1 MRTFVQKPKAT
12 QHTTPAKP
20 TTLGRADLGRSLDV
34 NSIIHLQRMI
44 GNQAIQRLLR
54 ANLGDV
60 EDSITIGLTRFGHD
74 RIPVHAATHGRSAPP
89 VARKGGGGPSLA
101 PVTQEVPAP
110 PQIAP
115 TEPVLAPEETV
126 SGTIPDITTLPW
138 EGRQTAEGWFPPTGS
153 IQRKCSTCAT
163 EEDEAQAKLPV
174 SKPNDPLEQ
183 EADRFAEQVMQ
194 GHTPTPCRGAAP
206 AVQMDALDEAVEK
219 AEQIDEAETLPQGT
233 GTRMALAKREG
244 RSPQALPEHAI
255 PRSGGRPLEPDVQR
269 FMRKRTRLDFAHVRV
284 HADAEAAASA
294 SRLAARAY
302 TVGSNIYFGRGE
314 YRPESREGRN
324 LLAHELAHVVQQ
336 SRGQVQPALKVEP
349 SSVSSAPPSIQRQP
363 TLLPPGN
370 CIQGIHDAM
379 QRAVKAWCDH
389 PSGRACTPGE
399 PCGRLLQK
407 IHRNQMC
414 ARNRRAINDLCY
426 NGGDVGHRIAELD
439 ARRAQANCMA
449 LFRASCTPPPVPVQQ
464 PERQPER
471 APEINRGFLDRMAAI
486 TGLTGTAL
494 IVYLIIS
501 EGSRL
506 FPPRNLVPVP

>member
-1 MRTFVQKPKAT
+1 MRFSVQKPKAT
-12 QHTTPAKP
+12 QHTTSAKP
-20 TTLGRADLGRSLDV
+20 TTLDRADLGRSLDV
-34 NSIIHLQRMI
+34 GSAIHSQRMF
-44 GNQAIQRLLR
+44 GNQAVQRLLR
-54 ANLGDV
+54 ASLGDA
-60 EDSITIGLTRFGHD
+60 EDSIAIGLTRFG
-74 RIPVHAATHGRSAPP
+74 
-89 VARKGGGGPSLA
+89 
-101 PVTQEVPAP
+101 
-110 PQIAP
+110 
-115 TEPVLAPEETV
+115 
-126 SGTIPDITTLPW
+126 TTLPW
-138 EGRQTAEGWFPPTGS
+138 DGRQTDEGWSPPTGS
-153 IQRKCSTCAT
+153 IQRKCSTCAA
-163 EEDEAQAKLPV
+163 EEDKAQAKLPV

-206 AVQMDALDEAVEK
+206 AVQMDALDEAVEQ
-219 AEQIDEAETLPQGT
+219 AEQIDDEEAKTRPQESRPQGT
-233 GTRMALAKREG
+233 GTRMAMAKREG
-244 RSPQALPEHAI
+244 RSPRALPERAI
-255 PRSGGRPLEPDVQR
+255 PRSGGRPLEPGVQH
-269 FMRKRTRLDFAHVRV
+269 FMRERTGLDFAHVRV

-336 SRGQVQPALKVEP
+336 SRGQMQPALKVEP
-349 SSVSSAPPSIQRQP
+349 SSVSSAPPSIQRQA
-363 TLLPPGN
+363 TLVPPGN

-407 IHRNQMC
+407 IRRNQMC
-414 ARNRRAINDLCY
+414 ARNRRAINTLCY
-426 NGGDVGHRIAELD
+426 NGGDVGHRTAELD

-449 LFRASCTPPPVPVQQ
+449 IFRATCTPPPVPVPV

-471 APEINRGFLDRMAAI
+471 RPVRVPEVDRGFLERMSAI

-501 EGSRL
+501 EGSRA
-506 FPPRNLVPVP
+506 FPPRNLIPVP